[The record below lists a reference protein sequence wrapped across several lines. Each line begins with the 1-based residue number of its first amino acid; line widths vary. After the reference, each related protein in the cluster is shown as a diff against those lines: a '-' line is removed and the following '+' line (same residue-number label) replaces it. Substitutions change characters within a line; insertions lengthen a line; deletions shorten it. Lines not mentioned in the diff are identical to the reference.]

1 MDFTDVLSALWQGH
15 YVEFSLLEHY
25 LGLTFGEYMK
35 NLQFARFVKW
45 SKVGNGQDITCAFK
59 NHNGKG
65 DYCLTKD
72 GLILTNKL

>member
-1 MDFTDVLSALWQGH
+1 MDFTVVLSALWQGN

-25 LGLTFGEYMK
+25 LGLTFEECMK

-59 NHNGKG
+59 NYKGKG

-72 GLILTNKL
+72 GLILTNEL